1 MKKRDLEID
10 TFPQRKI
17 LILGGSGFVGR
28 HLLTAW
34 GDLAIGTHKN
44 TACGNTIFFDPISMD
59 LTSIKGI
66 DQCSHAVI
74 LYGEREPDVC
84 FMQPEITRALNV
96 ESTKKILL
104 QCQTLGIVPM
114 FASTEL
120 VFSGAKGMY
129 EESEE
134 PDPILLYGKYKV
146 EVEKFIIE
154 NLDRFV
160 IFRLSKIMGMQKNDR
175 SIFANW
181 LIQFETS
188 STRKIQGAK
197 DQFFSLI
204 GVSDVAKLLR
214 LLIEG
219 DANGIFHFS
228 DGIRYNRLE
237 LLRLFLSEY
246 QIVTDSAFAIEPVSI
261 NDFKLREARPLD
273 VSLSNSRIMSLKA
286 IRFVTPAL
294 HIQQLLQY
302 LTR

>member
-1 MKKRDLEID
+1 MKKRGLEID
-10 TFPQRKI
+10 LFPQRKI

-34 GDLAIGTHKN
+34 GDLAIGTHKS

-59 LTSIKGI
+59 LISIKGI
-66 DQCSHAVI
+66 DQCSHAII

-154 NLDRFV
+154 NLDRFI

-273 VSLSNSRIMSLKA
+273 VSLSNSRVMSLKA

-294 HIQQLLQY
+294 HIQQLLRDV
-302 LTR
+302 TR

>member
-1 MKKRDLEID
+1 MEID
-10 TFPQRKI
+10 AFPQRKI

-28 HLLTAW
+28 HLLTTW

-59 LTSIKGI
+59 LISIKGI

-84 FMQPEITRALNV
+84 FRQPEITRALNV

-104 QCQTLGIVPM
+104 QCQTLGIIPM

-154 NLDRFV
+154 NLDRFI

-214 LLIEG
+214 LLIEE

-294 HIQQLLQY
+294 HIQQLLRY
-302 LTR
+302 VTR